1 MDHHFKGLIA
11 ALALSAGSAFAGYA
25 QAVPPAG
32 WSSGGGIGGSFTG
45 TKAANGATFLS
56 SSVSTNASLNV
67 GGRTVSMPATMR
79 FAANAPRV
87 AAAAIMMNPY
97 LRGAAAIAG
106 WLGLAGLVYDA
117 TSGLWTTPDP
127 DSSPSSGY
135 LYSTAYTNAPFSTA
149 SEACADFVANN
160 NVISQ
165 VTVLS
170 AVLSNGDTC
179 VVTGVFNT
187 RYGFRE
193 KGDPW
198 NFDFRVARTV
208 DSCPS
213 GWYRSPAGCTQTPQP
228 KTVTPEQAVEEII
241 KHPMPADAPKHIPVP
256 LPVEQPN
263 IQPVFIPTG
272 DPVTNPNY
280 DPSSPASPSNPP
292 QVQPGVEV
300 KPAPAPGSPWQVG
313 TTPVNRP
320 VTDPNAPPVRDPQ
333 PLPDTG
339 GGPSGNEP
347 KDPDKT
353 DFCEKYPTV
362 IACQELKHE
371 DDDTKLPEKAI
382 DLDFNP
388 IPGFQGAKSCPAF
401 PNIGNA
407 LGGRQISWQP
417 FCDQLSAISN
427 LLLALAWLYAAW
439 ILYSSRSD

>member
-1 MDHHFKGLIA
+1 MDHYFKGLIA
-11 ALALSAGSAFAGYA
+11 ALAFSAAPAFAGYA
-25 QAVPPAG
+25 QATPPVG
-32 WSSGGGIGGSFTG
+32 WSAGGGAGGAFTG

-56 SSVSTNASLNV
+56 GSVSTNASLNV
-67 GGRTVSMPATMR
+67 GGRAVSMPATMR

-87 AAAAIMMNPY
+87 AAAAVMLHPGI
-97 LRGAAAIAG
+97 RTAAAVAG
-106 WLGLAGLVYDA
+106 WLGLASLVYDEA
-117 TSGLWTTPDP
+117 SGLWKLPDTTAPKSDGYVYYIYGAPISSNDP
-127 DSSPSSGY
+127 VYVCKAGYESS
-135 LYSTAYTNAPFSTA
+135 AYTFSHLEMAPEGYAKGCQMRRTTSGALRYYSLWSHA
-149 SEACADFVANN
+149 SAD
-160 NVISQ
+160 
-165 VTVLS
+165 
-170 AVLSNGDTC
+170 
-179 VVTGVFNT
+179 
-187 RYGFRE
+187 
-193 KGDPW
+193 
-198 NFDFRVARTV
+198 
-208 DSCPS
+208 CPA
-213 GWYRSPAGCTQTPQP
+213 GWYITSAGCVQTPQP
-228 KTVTPEQAVEEII
+228 KTVTQDEAIEELT
-241 KHPMPADAPKHIPVP
+241 KHPMPAEVPKHIPVP

-272 DPVTNPNY
+272 DPVKNPNFN
-280 DPSSPASPSNPP
+280 PSEAPSPSNPP

-300 KPAPAPGSPWQVG
+300 KPAPTPGSPWQVE

-320 VTDPNAPPVRDPQ
+320 VEDPSAPPSREPQ

-401 PNIGNA
+401 PSIGNA

-439 ILYSSRSD
+439 ILYSSRGN

>member
-56 SSVSTNASLNV
+56 GSVSTNASLNV
-67 GGRTVSMPATMR
+67 GGRAVSMPATMR

-87 AAAAIMMNPY
+87 AAAAIMLHPGI
-97 LRGAAAIAG
+97 RTAVSIAG
-106 WLGLAGLVYDA
+106 WLGLAGLIYDS
-117 TSGLWTTPDP
+117 TSGLWSQPDATGLP
-127 DSSPSSGY
+127 VSDGY
-135 LYSTAYTNAPFSTA
+135 YWRRNFSYEHVYRSA
-149 SEACADFVANN
+149 QEACNAEGIAYFSGGGSQFISASASGTNC
-160 NVISQ
+160 VITYRPSKDGP
-165 VTVLS
+165 TKTSTLS
-170 AVLSNGDTC
+170 NRIVRDSLSNG
-179 VVTGVFNT
+179 
-187 RYGFRE
+187 
-193 KGDPW
+193 
-198 NFDFRVARTV
+198 
-208 DSCPS
+208 CPS
-213 GWYRSPAGCTQTPQP
+213 GWYFTSAGCVQTPPP
-228 KTVTPEQAVEEII
+228 KTVTPEKAVEELT
-241 KHPMPADAPKHIPVP
+241 KHPMPADVPRHIPVP
-256 LPVEQPN
+256 LPVDEPN
-263 IQPVFIPTG
+263 ILPVFIPTG
-272 DPVTNPNY
+272 DPVKNPSY

-371 DDDTKLPEKAI
+371 DDDTKLPTKAI

>member
-67 GGRTVSMPATMR
+67 GGRAVSMPATMR

-87 AAAAIMMNPY
+87 AAAAIMLHPGI
-97 LRGAAAIAG
+97 RTAVSIAA
-106 WLGLAGLVYDA
+106 WLGLAGLVYDTA
-117 TSGLWTTPDP
+117 SGLWTAPSGPLDYPLSDGRLWSTNGMVTFPFYSI
-127 DSSPSSGY
+127 SS
-135 LYSTAYTNAPFSTA
+135 
-149 SEACADFVANN
+149 ACASLGGAPHSNN
-160 NVISQ
+160 SGCNIPNKSGGINYVS
-165 VTVLS
+165 VWS
-170 AVLSNGDTC
+170 KPSTC
-179 VVTGVFNT
+179 PT
-187 RYGFRE
+187 
-193 KGDPW
+193 
-198 NFDFRVARTV
+198 
-208 DSCPS
+208 
-213 GWYRSPAGCTQTPQP
+213 GWYFTSAGCVQVPPP
-228 KTVTPEQAVEEII
+228 KTVTQEQAIEEIT
-241 KHPMPADAPKHIPVP
+241 KHPMPADVPKHIPVP

-272 DPVTNPNY
+272 DPVKNPSY

-371 DDDTKLPEKAI
+371 DDDTKLPTKAI

>member
-1 MDHHFKGLIA
+1 MDHYFKGLIA

-25 QAVPPAG
+25 QATPPAG
-32 WSSGGGIGGSFTG
+32 WSAVGGTGGAFTG

-56 SSVSTNASLNV
+56 GSVSTNASLNV
-67 GGRTVSMPATMR
+67 GGRAVSMPATMR

-87 AAAAIMMNPY
+87 AAAAIMLHPGI
-97 LRGAAAIAG
+97 RTAASIAG
-106 WLGLAGLVYDA
+106 WIGLAGLFYDPI
-117 TSGLWTTPDP
+117 SGLWTAPE
-127 DSSPSSGY
+127 SSYPQSDGYEWRSPHHPNCSGGPSSEAAICSLSIQHGTPASNFGSCTSVTQNASWISY
-135 LYSTAYTNAPFSTA
+135 YCLFKPTNRNL
-149 SEACADFVANN
+149 E
-160 NVISQ
+160 
-165 VTVLS
+165 
-170 AVLSNGDTC
+170 
-179 VVTGVFNT
+179 TGFT
-187 RYGFRE
+187 RYSS
-193 KGDPW
+193 
-198 NFDFRVARTV
+198 
-208 DSCPS
+208 SCPA
-213 GWYRSPAGCTQTPQP
+213 GWYVTPAGCVQTPPP
-228 KTVTPEQAVEEII
+228 KTVTQEEAIEEIV
-241 KHPMPADAPKHIPVP
+241 KHPMPAEVPKHIPVP

-272 DPVTNPNY
+272 DPVKNPNFN
-280 DPSSPASPSNPP
+280 PSEAPSPSNPP
-292 QVQPGVEV
+292 QVQPGVEA
-300 KPAPAPGSPWQVG
+300 KPAPAPGSPWQVE

-320 VTDPNAPPVRDPQ
+320 VEDPNAPPSREPQ

-388 IPGFQGAKSCPAF
+388 IPGFQGAKSCPSF
-401 PNIGNA
+401 PNLGNV

-417 FCDQLSAISN
+417 FCDQLAAISN

-439 ILYSSRSD
+439 ILYSSRGD

>member
-25 QAVPPAG
+25 QATPPPG
-32 WSSGGGIGGSFTG
+32 WSAGGGAGGAFTG

-56 SSVSTNASLNV
+56 GSVSTNASLNV
-67 GGRTVSMPATMR
+67 GGRAVSMPATMR

-87 AAAAIMMNPY
+87 AAAAIMLHPGI
-97 LRGAAAIAG
+97 RTAASIAG
-106 WLGLAGLVYDA
+106 WLGLAGLLYDPL
-117 TSGLWTTPDP
+117 SGLWTAPSDDYPQSDGYQYQSSRFGRHLHYSSICSTFLNFLKGNDP
-127 DSSPSSGY
+127 TSTNFQIDSC
-135 LYSTAYTNAPFSTA
+135 TATLATVSYTA
-149 SEACADFVANN
+149 SNGTH
-160 NVISQ
+160 Q
-165 VTVLS
+165 VRTEIIERRS
-170 AVLSNGDTC
+170 AS
-179 VVTGVFNT
+179 
-187 RYGFRE
+187 
-193 KGDPW
+193 
-198 NFDFRVARTV
+198 
-208 DSCPS
+208 SCPA
-213 GWYRSPAGCTQTPQP
+213 GWYVTPAGCVQTPPP
-228 KTVTPEQAVEEII
+228 KTVTQEEAIEEII
-241 KHPMPADAPKHIPVP
+241 KHPMPAEVPSHIPVP

-272 DPVTNPNY
+272 DPVKNPNFN
-280 DPSSPASPSNPP
+280 PSEAPSPSNPP
-292 QVQPGVEV
+292 QVQPGVEA
-300 KPAPAPGSPWQVG
+300 KPAPAPGSPWQVE

-320 VTDPNAPPVRDPQ
+320 VEDPNAPPVRDPQ

-388 IPGFQGAKSCPAF
+388 IPGFQGVKSCPAF

-407 LGGRQISWQP
+407 LHGRQISWQP

-427 LLLALAWLYAAW
+427 LLLAFAWLYAAW
-439 ILYSSRSD
+439 ILYSSRGD

>member
-87 AAAAIMMNPY
+87 AAAAIMLHPGI
-97 LRGAAAIAG
+97 RTAASIAG

-117 TSGLWTTPDP
+117 TSDLWTTTSPSEELEVSDGKEYRISLYP
-127 DSSPSSGY
+127 WASSPGAACLAAASGSGWSGASVTQSSPACSFTGY
-135 LYSTAYTNAPFSTA
+135 RCDNGPCVSDTFGPVNYSRRTATA
-149 SEACADFVANN
+149 
-160 NVISQ
+160 
-165 VTVLS
+165 
-170 AVLSNGDTC
+170 
-179 VVTGVFNT
+179 
-187 RYGFRE
+187 
-193 KGDPW
+193 
-198 NFDFRVARTV
+198 
-208 DSCPS
+208 CPS
-213 GWYRSPAGCTQTPQP
+213 GWYITPAGCVLQPPPQQVTQ
-228 KTVTPEQAVEEII
+228 EQAVEELT
-241 KHPMPADAPKHIPVP
+241 KHPMPSDVPRDIPVP

-272 DPVTNPNY
+272 DPVTNPSY

-333 PLPDTG
+333 PLPDPG